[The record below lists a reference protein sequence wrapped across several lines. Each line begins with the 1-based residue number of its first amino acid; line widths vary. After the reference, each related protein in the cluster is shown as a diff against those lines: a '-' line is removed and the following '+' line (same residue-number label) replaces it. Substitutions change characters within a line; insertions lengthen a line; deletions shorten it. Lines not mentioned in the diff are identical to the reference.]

1 MNIQKVLVFCGS
13 SLGFR
18 KIYKEK
24 AIEMGVYFA
33 QNDIELIYGA
43 GKIGMMGAIADAVIE
58 NKGKVTGI
66 IPKLLCKEEVLHPG
80 ITETVITETM
90 SERKFL
96 MSKMTDAYITLPGG
110 FGTLDELFEALTL
123 QQLYIEKKP
132 VALLNVNGFFD
143 ATLQQL
149 DIMVKEGLLKQKNRD
164 MLLVD
169 TTVTGLMKQLNT
181 YKAPKETSIIGKIVT
196 K

>member
-1 MNIQKVLVFCGS
+1 MNIQKVVVFCGS
-13 SLGFR
+13 SSGFNSVYKNTAKALGH
-18 KIYKEK
+18 
-24 AIEMGVYFA
+24 YFA
-33 QNDIELIYGA
+33 QNNIQLIYGA
-43 GKIGMMGAIADAVIE
+43 GKLGLMGTIADAVLE
-58 NKGKVTGI
+58 KKGTAIGI
-66 IPKLLCKEEVLHPG
+66 IPELLRKEEVLHPKLSETI
-80 ITETVITETM
+80 ITKTM

-149 DIMVKEGLLKQKNRD
+149 DVMVKEGLLKQKNRD
-164 MLLVD
+164 MLFVD
-169 TTVTGLMKQLNT
+169 STVAGLMEQLYN
-181 YKAPKETSIIGKIVT
+181 YKAPKETSIISKVVL

>member
-1 MNIQKVLVFCGS
+1 MNIQKVVVFCGS
-13 SLGFR
+13 SSGFNSVYKNTAISLGNHFV
-18 KIYKEK
+18 E
-24 AIEMGVYFA
+24 
-33 QNDIELIYGA
+33 NDISLIYGA
-43 GKIGMMGAIADAVIE
+43 GKLGLMGTIADTVLE
-58 NKGKVTGI
+58 KNGKVIGI
-66 IPKLLCKEEVLHPG
+66 IPELLCKEEVLHPN
-80 ITETVITETM
+80 ITETIITKTM
-90 SERKFL
+90 SERKFI

-149 DIMVKEGLLKQKNRD
+149 DVMVKEGLLKQKNRD
-164 MLLVD
+164 MLFVD
-169 TTVTGLMKQLNT
+169 TTITGLMEQLSK
-181 YKAPKETSIIGKIVT
+181 YKAPKETSIISKVVT